1 MHPIRI
7 FVPALAVLIL
17 AGVEGVAAQPAA
29 RPVEELRC
37 IYDGL
42 ADPIRDQV
50 GEKFWTLDASGSASR
65 LIGAAAGQC
74 ADRHGWNADTLA
86 QAGLYA
92 YALAAVRYAR
102 ARLAGMG
109 VDVGRWDSLYDATPP
124 ERRTLRADEGGIAAF
139 SPIIT
144 EAVDGDPVA
153 RRIPDSR
160 TRAALL
166 FTMRAT
172 IERAERRWVA
182 PPPPP
187 PRR

>member
-1 MHPIRI
+1 MSCRRRDCNPLQRTAEA
-7 FVPALAVLIL
+7 PNSLDDGAV
-17 AGVEGVAAQPAA
+17 VQ
-29 RPVEELRC
+29 
-37 IYDGL
+37 
-42 ADPIRDQV
+42 
-50 GEKFWTLDASGSASR
+50 
-65 LIGAAAGQC
+65 
-74 ADRHGWNADTLA
+74 LA

-102 ARLAGMG
+102 ARLTGMG
-109 VDVGRWDSLYDATPP
+109 VDVRRWDALYDATPP

-153 RRIPDSR
+153 RRIADAR

-172 IERAERRWVA
+172 IERAERRWAAA

-187 PRR
+187 ARR